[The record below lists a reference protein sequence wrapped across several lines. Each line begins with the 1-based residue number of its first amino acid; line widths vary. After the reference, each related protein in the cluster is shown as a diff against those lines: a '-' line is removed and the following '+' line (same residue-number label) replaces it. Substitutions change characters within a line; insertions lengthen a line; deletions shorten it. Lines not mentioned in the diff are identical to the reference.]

1 MTEFLLTE
9 RELAFLG
16 SVLGRWGLIDAKA
29 EWFEVTMGET
39 QEVLR
44 VEAME
49 LRVFA
54 EELRGILRR
63 FSRSDFMDRE
73 DWEALEFH
81 LGGDPEGRLFFVLDN
96 LNRMTG
102 PWRRRLRGVTYVPAF
117 LLSEFNLHAIRGDLT
132 LVRSIVARFYDDS
145 LDDA

>member
-1 MTEFLLTE
+1 MEEFQLTE
-9 RELAFLG
+9 RELATLG

-29 EWFEVTMGET
+29 EWFEVTMGEM

-54 EELRGILRR
+54 EELRSILRR
-63 FSRSDFMDRE
+63 FSRSEFMDRG
-73 DWEALEFH
+73 DWETLEFH
-81 LGGDPEGRLFFVLDN
+81 LRGDPEERLFFVLDN
-96 LNRMTG
+96 LNHMTG
-102 PWRRRLRGVTYVPAF
+102 PWKKRLRGVTHVPAF
-117 LLSEFNLHAIRGDLT
+117 LLPEFNLHAIRGDLT

>member
-1 MTEFLLTE
+1 MSEFQLTE
-9 RELAFLG
+9 RELATLG

-29 EWFEVTMGET
+29 EWFEVTMGEM

-54 EELRGILRR
+54 EELRSILRR
-63 FSRSDFMDRE
+63 FSRSEFMDRE
-73 DWEALEFH
+73 DWETLEFH
-81 LGGDPEGRLFFVLDN
+81 LGGDPEKRLFFVLDN
-96 LNRMTG
+96 LNHMTS
-102 PWRRRLRGVTYVPAF
+102 PWKTRLRGVTHVPAF
-117 LLSEFNLHAIRGDLT
+117 LLSEFNLHAIWGDLV